1 MSSSKRR
8 IGTQYGLAVVS
19 VAVVAL
25 LRWLLQPALADAAP
39 LILFVLPIVICGW
52 YGGIGPAL
60 LATTLGTL
68 IGAYLFLPA
77 GRAQH
82 SLRLGD
88 LPLVVSFFLVG
99 VVLSISHDIAYRMR
113 SEEHTSE
120 LQSHSDLVCRLLLEK
135 KKNNQI

>member
-8 IGTQYGLAVVS
+8 IGTQYGLAIVS
-19 VAVVAL
+19 VAAVAL

-82 SLRLGD
+82 SLHLGD
-88 LPLVVSFFLVG
+88 LPLIVSFFPVGVSFGFSLG
-99 VVLSISHDIAYRMR
+99 VVLPPALYFSITSAVAFILSADIRM
-113 SEEHTSE
+113 TAF
-120 LQSHSDLVCRLLLEK
+120 
-135 KKNNQI
+135 